1 MEKAINREDY
11 SFDGILDSV
20 IDLLAQSR
28 VNDRDIYL
36 VYCES
41 DPDLTVELDDGSFI
55 IRIKGEPIAYNDAI
69 IERMFAILCAPIYDY
84 KFDDDHDFGDYHPYG
99 DPQI

>member
-1 MEKAINREDY
+1 MNRNEY
-11 SFDGILDSV
+11 SLDGILDSV

-28 VNDRDIYL
+28 VNDQDIYL
-36 VYCES
+36 VYSES

-55 IRIKGEPIAYNDAI
+55 IRIKGEHIAYNDAI

-84 KFDDDHDFGDYHPYG
+84 K
-99 DPQI
+99 